1 MCLHV
6 SAHVDFEIYKICKNS
21 ILIFANYTNQLMLA
35 YFKILE
41 VFINNETIIIA
52 NIIKYLLISDLSHVL
67 FHLISLP
74 TYVRKREILFLP
86 QYIDDKTGT
95 WRL

>member
-52 NIIKYLLISDLSHVL
+52 NIIKY
-67 FHLISLP
+67 
-74 TYVRKREILFLP
+74 
-86 QYIDDKTGT
+86 
-95 WRL
+95 